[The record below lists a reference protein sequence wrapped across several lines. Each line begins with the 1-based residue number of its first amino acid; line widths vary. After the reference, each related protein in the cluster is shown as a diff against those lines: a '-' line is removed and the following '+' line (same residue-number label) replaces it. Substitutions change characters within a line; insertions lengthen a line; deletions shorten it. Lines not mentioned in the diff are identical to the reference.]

1 MKVFFDTNVYAAEA
15 LLGETAEQL
24 IEKTLQA
31 AWRIQASTYI
41 LEELER
47 VLTDKLGF
55 SRRLAVLSCQRVMR
69 RSRMVQT
76 RTSRH
81 VVPDD
86 PKDNPILNA
95 ALTGG
100 ADYLVTNDPHLLSL
114 NPFHG
119 LRIVSMTDYY
129 NILVSEGLIK

>member
-31 AWRIQASTYI
+31 AWRIQSSAYV
-41 LEELER
+41 LEELDR
-47 VLTDKLGF
+47 VLTEKLGF
-55 SRRLAVLSCQRVMR
+55 SRRLAVLSCQRIKR

-76 RTSRH
+76 GTSRH

-95 ALTGG
+95 AL
-100 ADYLVTNDPHLLSL
+100 A
-114 NPFHG
+114 
-119 LRIVSMTDYY
+119 RWR
-129 NILVSEGLIK
+129 

>member
-31 AWRIQASTYI
+31 AWRIQASSYV

-47 VLTDKLGF
+47 VLTEKLGF
-55 SRRLAVLSCQRVMR
+55 SHRLAVLSCQRVMR
-69 RSRMVQT
+69 RSHMVEAT
-76 RTSRH
+76 IARH
-81 VVPDD
+81 VVPED

-95 ALTGG
+95 ALIGG
-100 ADYLVTNDPHLLSL
+100 ADYLVTNDKHLLML
-114 NPFHG
+114 NPFQG
-119 LRIVSMTDYY
+119 LQIVSMTDYY
-129 NILVSEGLIK
+129 NILVSEGLIE

>member
-24 IEKTLQA
+24 IDKTLQA
-31 AWRIQASTYI
+31 GWRIQASGYV

-47 VLTDKLGF
+47 VLTKKLGF
-55 SRRLAVLSCQRVMR
+55 SRRLAVLSCQRIKR
-69 RSRMVQT
+69 RSRMVEADA
-76 RTSRH
+76 SRH

-95 ALTGG
+95 ALASS
-100 ADYLVTNDPHLLSL
+100 ADYLVTNDAHLLSL